1 LAKICFLDNDIIH
14 KLVAFQ
20 LFDEA
25 IAISELQID
34 KANLR
39 VLPTAKHFFRGK
51 QKKKGASPDPV
62 LTEVIGLVSSFAS
75 AISDLDDAVIEELMQ
90 LQKVAGIHEG
100 ERALIVATR
109 SQTDFL
115 LLSGD
120 KNCMRSIAKIPEQ
133 IYRRLCGRVICLEQ
147 IILKLIEVKGFV
159 FVRDRV
165 LPMVS
170 CDKSLQI
177 CFGYSTPASEEN
189 VIAGLNSYINEVR
202 QQAPDLLA
210 DLGDNRFPMS

>member
-1 LAKICFLDNDIIH
+1 MAKVCFLDNDIIH

-34 KANLR
+34 KTSLR

-51 QKKKGASPDPV
+51 QKKNGASPDPI
-62 LTEVIGLVSSFAS
+62 LTAVIELVSGCAS
-75 AISDLDDAVIEELMQ
+75 AIYDVDDAVAQELAELKQ
-90 LQKVAGIHEG
+90 VEGIHEG
-100 ERALIVATR
+100 EQTLIVATR

-120 KNCMRSIAKIPEQ
+120 KNCMRGLAAIPEP

-165 LPMVS
+165 LAMAS
-170 CDKSLQI
+170 FDKSLQI
-177 CFGYSTPASEEN
+177 CFGLVTPATEEN
-189 VIAGLNSYINEVR
+189 VIAGLNSYINDI
-202 QQAPDLLA
+202 QQQVPNLLA
-210 DLGDNRFPMS
+210 VFR

>member
-1 LAKICFLDNDIIH
+1 MAKVCFLDNDIIH

-34 KANLR
+34 KTSLR

-51 QKKKGASPDPV
+51 QKKNGASPDPI
-62 LTEVIGLVSSFAS
+62 LTAVIELVSGCAS
-75 AISDLDDAVIEELMQ
+75 AIYDVDDAVAQELAELKQ
-90 LQKVAGIHEG
+90 VEGIHEG
-100 ERALIVATR
+100 EQTLIVATR

-120 KNCMRSIAKIPEQ
+120 KNCMRGLAAIPEP

-147 IILKLIEVKGFV
+147 IILKLIEVKGFM

-165 LPMVS
+165 LPMAS
-170 CDKSLQI
+170 FDKSLKI
-177 CFGYSTPASEEN
+177 CFGLVTPATEEN
-189 VIAGLNSYINEVR
+189 VIAGLNSYINDIR
-202 QQAPDLLA
+202 QQVPNLLA
-210 DLGDNRFPMS
+210 VFR

>member
-1 LAKICFLDNDIIH
+1 MAKICLLDNDIIY

-25 IAISELQID
+25 IAIPKLQID
-34 KANLR
+34 KPNLR

-51 QKKKGASPDPV
+51 QKKNGASPDPI
-62 LTEVIGLVSSFAS
+62 LTEVIELVSSCAS
-75 AISDLDDAVIEELMQ
+75 AISDVDDAVTEELMQ
-90 LQKVAGIHEG
+90 LQQVAGIHEG

-120 KNCMRSIAKIPEQ
+120 KNCMTQLAAIPEQ
-133 IYRRLCGRVICLEQ
+133 IYKRLCGRVICLEQ
-147 IILKLIEVKGFV
+147 IILKLIEVRGFV
-159 FVRDRV
+159 FVCDRI

-177 CFGYSTPASEEN
+177 CFGYSTPASEES
-189 VIAGLNSYINEVR
+189 VIAGLNSYINDIR
-202 QQAPDLLA
+202 QQAPNL
-210 DLGDNRFPMS
+210 LGDL

>member
-1 LAKICFLDNDIIH
+1 LAKVCFLDNDITY

-25 IAISELQID
+25 IATLQID
-34 KANLR
+34 KNSLQ
-39 VLPTAKHFFRGK
+39 VLPTAKFFFQRK
-51 QKKKGASPDPV
+51 QKKKGASPDEFLAV
-62 LTEVIGLVSSFAS
+62 VIELVSSCVS
-75 AISDLDDAVIEELMQ
+75 VIADVNDTVTEELNQ
-90 LQKVAGIHEG
+90 LRQVEGIDEG
-100 ERALIVATR
+100 EAALIVATR

-120 KNCMRSIAKIPEQ
+120 KRCMRGLARIPEQ
-133 IYRRLCGRVICLEQ
+133 IYKRLSGRVICLEQ

-159 FVRDRV
+159 FVRDRI

-177 CFGYSTPASEEN
+177 CFGVSSPATEEN
-189 VIAGLNSYINEVR
+189 VIEGLNSYINDIR
-202 QQAPDLLA
+202 QQAPNLLA
-210 DLGDNRFPMS
+210 DL

>member
-1 LAKICFLDNDIIH
+1 LAKVCFLDNDIIH

-25 IAISELQID
+25 IAISDLQID
-34 KANLR
+34 KTNLR

-51 QKKKGASPDPV
+51 QKKNGASPDPV
-62 LTEVIGLVSSFAS
+62 LAEVIELVSNCAS
-75 AISDLDDAVIEELMQ
+75 AISDIDDAVTEELMQ
-90 LQKVAGIHEG
+90 LQQVTEIHEG

-120 KNCMRSIAKIPEQ
+120 KRCMRGLAKIPEQ
-133 IYRRLCGRVICLEQ
+133 IYKRLSGRVICLEQ
-147 IILKLIEVKGFV
+147 IILKLIEFQGFE

-177 CFGYSTPASEEN
+177 CFGVSSSVSEEN
-189 VIAGLNSYINEVR
+189 VIAGLNSYINEIR
-202 QQAPDLLA
+202 QQAPNLLA
-210 DLGDNRFPMS
+210 DL

>member
-1 LAKICFLDNDIIH
+1 MAKVCFLDNDIIH

-34 KANLR
+34 KTSLR

-51 QKKKGASPDPV
+51 QKKNGASPDPI
-62 LTEVIGLVSSFAS
+62 LTAVIELVSGCAS
-75 AISDLDDAVIEELMQ
+75 AIYGVDDVVAQELAELKQ
-90 LQKVAGIHEG
+90 VEGIHEG
-100 ERALIVATR
+100 EQTLIVATR

-120 KNCMRSIAKIPEQ
+120 KNCMRGLAAIPAP

-165 LPMVS
+165 LAMAS
-170 CDKSLQI
+170 FDKSLQI
-177 CFGYSTPASEEN
+177 CFGLVTPATKEN
-189 VIAGLNSYINEVR
+189 VIAGLNSYINDIR
-202 QQAPDLLA
+202 QQVPNLLA
-210 DLGDNRFPMS
+210 VFR